1 MLVRY
6 KFNRIANLSSRYA
19 VRDLKQYEYR
29 DFSVVALCRNDIDS
43 ENSRELLITIRS
55 DIPVNR

>member
-6 KFNRIANLSSRYA
+6 KFNLIANLASRYA

-29 DFSVVALCRNDIDS
+29 DFSVVALCRNDIDC
-43 ENSRELLITIRS
+43 ENSRVLV
-55 DIPVNR
+55 IPILSEGSQAI